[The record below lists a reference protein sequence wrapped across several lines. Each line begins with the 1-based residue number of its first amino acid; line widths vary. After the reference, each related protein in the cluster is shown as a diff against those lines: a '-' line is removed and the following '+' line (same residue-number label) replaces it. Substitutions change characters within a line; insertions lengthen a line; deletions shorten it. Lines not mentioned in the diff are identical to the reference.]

1 MERTTMKLKVQ
12 FDSEIR
18 FEQPI
23 GYGAMSRVRLSPGI
37 RGSVAGAGDGRT
49 SEANQ
54 LPIARSNVGG
64 FYPAAGITCGS
75 SPACKARRTKPGT
88 S

>member
-1 MERTTMKLKVQ
+1 MKLKVR
-12 FDSEIR
+12 FGREIR
-18 FEQPI
+18 FEQPV
-23 GYGAMSRVRLSPGI
+23 GYGAMTRMRLSPGI
-37 RGSVAGAGDGRT
+37 RGSVASAGDGRT

-64 FYPAAGITCGS
+64 FYPAAGIACGS
-75 SPACKARRTKPGT
+75 SPACMARRTKPGT